1 MNDGVEVFMSLFGGR
16 TDAYGTWEGGSVKAD
31 VAYSTFARH
40 LYGQELI
47 GIYPLTDNSTVMW
60 GCTDIDVDEIDLAL
74 NLKTAFEIKGIQS
87 FVEKTRRGY
96 HVWVFADD
104 WIPAPIMRRAFLA
117 AHEAVKVPAKE
128 VNPKQE
134 ESTGLGNYVRL
145 PYPNGINEMPE
156 NRYVLSEATL
166 EPISLK
172 EFLTEAKQ
180 TRTSIN
186 LLRPLAELHKP
197 RKRASLDVTSVRLD
211 VQEAL
216 DYVSPYVATVWR
228 NGPVGSLDRSNIL
241 CMLVHK
247 MREYGTPMNHAY
259 TILVDADKRWG
270 KFHNRADGT
279 EQLVKIVEDIYGI
292 DTTGV
297 FRP

>member
-40 LYGQELI
+40 LYGQELV
-47 GIYPLTDNSTVMW
+47 GIYPLTDNSTVRW
-60 GCTDIDVDEIDLAL
+60 GCTDIDIDDLDSAR
-74 NLKTAFEIKGIQS
+74 NLQVAFAMKSISS

-104 WIPAPIMRRAFLA
+104 WVPAPIMRRAFLS
-117 AHEAVKVPAKE
+117 AHEVIGLPAKE

-134 ESTGLGNYVRL
+134 EATGLGNYVRL
-145 PYPNGINEMPE
+145 PYPNGMNELPE
-156 NRYVLSEATL
+156 NRYMLFKQDDA
-166 EPISLK
+166 PMSLK
-172 EFLTEAKQ
+172 QFLESASES
-180 TRTSIN
+180 RVDIN

-197 RKRASLDVTSVRLD
+197 RRRATLDVTSVRQD

-228 NGPVGSLDRSNIL
+228 NGPVGTLDRSNIL
-241 CMLVHK
+241 CMMVHK
-247 MREYGTPMNHAY
+247 MREYGTPINHAY

-270 KFHNRADGT
+270 KFHNRPDAT

-292 DTTGV
+292 DTTGA

>member
-1 MNDGVEVFMSLFGGR
+1 
-16 TDAYGTWEGGSVKAD
+16 
-31 VAYSTFARH
+31 
-40 LYGQELI
+40 
-47 GIYPLTDNSTVMW
+47 
-60 GCTDIDVDEIDLAL
+60 
-74 NLKTAFEIKGIQS
+74 
-87 FVEKTRRGY
+87 
-96 HVWVFADD
+96 
-104 WIPAPIMRRAFLA
+104 MRRAFLA

-134 ESTGLGNYVRL
+134 EATGLGNYVRL

-166 EPISLK
+166 KPISLK

-186 LLRPLAELHKP
+186 LLRPLAELYKP
-197 RKRASLDVTSVRLD
+197 RKRASLDVTSIRLD

-228 NGPVGSLDRSNIL
+228 NGPVGNLDRSNIL
-241 CMLVHK
+241 CLLVHK

-270 KFHNRADGT
+270 KFHNRADGI

-292 DTTGV
+292 DTTGE

>member
-1 MNDGVEVFMSLFGGR
+1 MNDGVEVFMDLFGGR

-31 VAYSTFARH
+31 VAYSTFAKH
-40 LYGQELI
+40 LYGQELV
-47 GIYPLTDNSTVMW
+47 GIYPLTDNSTVKW

-96 HVWVFADD
+96 HVWVFAND

-134 ESTGLGNYVRL
+134 EATGLGNYVRL

-197 RKRASLDVTSVRLD
+197 RKRASLDVTSIRLD

-228 NGPVGSLDRSNIL
+228 NGPVGNLDRSNIL
-241 CMLVHK
+241 CLLVHK

-270 KFHNRADGT
+270 KFHNRADGI

-292 DTTGV
+292 DTTGE

>member
-134 ESTGLGNYVRL
+134 EATGLGNYVRL

-197 RKRASLDVTSVRLD
+197 RKRATLDVTSVRMD

-228 NGPVGSLDRSNIL
+228 NGPVGDLDRSNIL
-241 CMLVHK
+241 CMMVHK
-247 MREYGTPMNHAY
+247 MREYGTPINHAY
-259 TILVDADKRWG
+259 TVLVDADKRWG
-270 KFHNRADGT
+270 KFHNRPDAT

-292 DTTGV
+292 DTTGA

>member
-40 LYGQELI
+40 LYGQELV

-134 ESTGLGNYVRL
+134 EATGLGNYVRL

-197 RKRASLDVTSVRLD
+197 RKRATLDVTSVRMD

-228 NGPVGSLDRSNIL
+228 NGPVGDLDRSNIL
-241 CMLVHK
+241 CMMVHK
-247 MREYGTPMNHAY
+247 MREYGTPINHAY
-259 TILVDADKRWG
+259 TVLVDADKRWG
-270 KFHNRADGT
+270 KFHNRPDAT

>member
-1 MNDGVEVFMSLFGGR
+1 MNDGVEVFMDLFGGR

-31 VAYSTFARH
+31 VAYSTFAKH
-40 LYGQELI
+40 LYGQELV
-47 GIYPLTDNSTVMW
+47 GIYPLTDNSTVKW

-74 NLKTAFEIKGIQS
+74 NLKTAFDVKGIKS

-96 HVWVFADD
+96 HVWVFAND

-134 ESTGLGNYVRL
+134 EATGLGNYVRL

-166 EPISLK
+166 KPISLK

-197 RKRASLDVTSVRLD
+197 RKRASLDVTSIRLD

-228 NGPVGSLDRSNIL
+228 NGPVGNLDRSNIL
-241 CMLVHK
+241 CLLVHK

-270 KFHNRADGT
+270 KFHNRADGI

-292 DTTGV
+292 DTTGE

>member
-1 MNDGVEVFMSLFGGR
+1 MNDGVEVFMDLFGGR

-31 VAYSTFARH
+31 VAYSTFAKH
-40 LYGQELI
+40 LYGQELV
-47 GIYPLTDNSTVMW
+47 GIYPLTDNSTVKW

-134 ESTGLGNYVRL
+134 EATGLGNYVRL

-197 RKRASLDVTSVRLD
+197 RKRASLDVTSIRLD

-228 NGPVGSLDRSNIL
+228 NGPVGNLDRSNIL

-270 KFHNRADGT
+270 KFHNRADGI

-292 DTTGV
+292 DTTGA

>member
-31 VAYSTFARH
+31 VAYATFARH

-117 AHEAVKVPAKE
+117 AHEAVRVPAKE

-134 ESTGLGNYVRL
+134 EATGLGNYVRL

-197 RKRASLDVTSVRLD
+197 RKRATLDVTSVRMD

-228 NGPVGSLDRSNIL
+228 NGPVGDLDRSNIL
-241 CMLVHK
+241 CMMVHK
-247 MREYGTPMNHAY
+247 MREYGTPINHAY
-259 TILVDADKRWG
+259 TVLVDADKRWG
-270 KFHNRADGT
+270 KFHNRPDAT

-292 DTTGV
+292 DTTGA

>member
-31 VAYSTFARH
+31 VAYSAFARH

-134 ESTGLGNYVRL
+134 EATGLGNYVRL

-197 RKRASLDVTSVRLD
+197 RKRATLDVTSARMD

-228 NGPVGSLDRSNIL
+228 NGPVGDLDRSNIL
-241 CMLVHK
+241 CMMVHK
-247 MREYGTPMNHAY
+247 MREYGTPINHAY
-259 TILVDADKRWG
+259 TVLVDADKRWG
-270 KFHNRADGT
+270 KFHNRPDAT

-292 DTTGV
+292 DTTGA

>member
-1 MNDGVEVFMSLFGGR
+1 MNDGVEVFMELFKGR
-16 TDAYGTWEGGSVKAD
+16 NDAYGTWEGGSVKSD

-40 LYGQELI
+40 LYGQELV

-74 NLKTAFEIKGIQS
+74 NLKTAFDVKGIKS

-96 HVWVFADD
+96 HVWVFAND
-104 WIPAPIMRRAFLA
+104 WIPAPIMRRAFLS
-117 AHEAVKVPAKE
+117 AHEAVKIPAKE

-134 ESTGLGNYVRL
+134 EATGLGNYVRL

-166 EPISLK
+166 EPVSLK
-172 EFLTEAKQ
+172 SFLTEAME
-180 TRTSIN
+180 TRTNIN

-197 RKRASLDVTSVRLD
+197 RKRASLDVTSIRLD

-228 NGPVGSLDRSNIL
+228 NGPVGNLDRSNIL
-241 CMLVHK
+241 CLLVHK

-270 KFHNRADGT
+270 KFHNRADGI

-292 DTTGV
+292 DTTGE

>member
-31 VAYSTFARH
+31 VAYSAFARH
-40 LYGQELI
+40 LYGQELV

-134 ESTGLGNYVRL
+134 EATGLGNYVRL

-197 RKRASLDVTSVRLD
+197 RKRATLDVTSVRMD

-228 NGPVGSLDRSNIL
+228 NGPVGDLDRSNIL
-241 CMLVHK
+241 CMMVHK
-247 MREYGTPMNHAY
+247 MREYGTPINHAY
-259 TILVDADKRWG
+259 TVLVDADKRWG
-270 KFHNRADGT
+270 KFHNRPDAT

-292 DTTGV
+292 DTTGA

>member
-40 LYGQELI
+40 LYGQELV

-134 ESTGLGNYVRL
+134 EATGLGNYVRL

-197 RKRASLDVTSVRLD
+197 RKRATLDVTSVRMD

-228 NGPVGSLDRSNIL
+228 NGPVGDLDRSNIL
-241 CMLVHK
+241 CMMVHK
-247 MREYGTPMNHAY
+247 MREYGTPINHAY
-259 TILVDADKRWG
+259 TVLVDADKRWG
-270 KFHNRADGT
+270 KFHNRPDAT

-292 DTTGV
+292 DTTGA

>member
-31 VAYSTFARH
+31 VAYSAFARH

-134 ESTGLGNYVRL
+134 EATGLGNYVRL

-197 RKRASLDVTSVRLD
+197 RKRATLDVTSVRMD

-228 NGPVGSLDRSNIL
+228 NGPVGDLDRSNIL
-241 CMLVHK
+241 CMMVHK
-247 MREYGTPMNHAY
+247 MREYGTPINHAY
-259 TILVDADKRWG
+259 TVLVDADKRWG
-270 KFHNRADGT
+270 KFHNRPDAT

-292 DTTGV
+292 DTTGA

>member
-40 LYGQELI
+40 LYGQELV

-134 ESTGLGNYVRL
+134 EATGLGNYVRL

-186 LLRPLAELHKP
+186 LLRPLAELHTP
-197 RKRASLDVTSVRLD
+197 RKRATLDVTSVRMD

-228 NGPVGSLDRSNIL
+228 NGPVGDLDRSNIL
-241 CMLVHK
+241 CMMVHK
-247 MREYGTPMNHAY
+247 MREYGTPINHAY
-259 TILVDADKRWG
+259 TVLVDADKRWG
-270 KFHNRADGT
+270 KFHNRPDAT

-292 DTTGV
+292 DTTGA

>member
-1 MNDGVEVFMSLFGGR
+1 MNDAIETFMELFKGR
-16 TDAYGTWEGGSVKAD
+16 NDAYGTWEGGSVKAE
-31 VAYSTFARH
+31 VSYKSFARH
-40 LYGQELI
+40 LYGEELI
-47 GIYPLTDNSTVMW
+47 GIYPLIDNSTVMW

-96 HVWVFADD
+96 HVWVFAND

-117 AHEAVKVPAKE
+117 AHEAVRIPPKE

-134 ESTGLGNYVRL
+134 EATGLGNYVRL
-145 PYPNGINEMPE
+145 PYPNGMNEMPE

-180 TRTSIN
+180 TRTNIN

-197 RKRASLDVTSVRLD
+197 RIRASLDVTSVRLD
-211 VQEAL
+211 VQQAL
-216 DYVSPYVATVWR
+216 DYVSPYIATIWR
-228 NGPVGSLDRSNIL
+228 NGPVGNLDRSNIL

-292 DTTGV
+292 DTTGA

>member
-1 MNDGVEVFMSLFGGR
+1 MNDGVEVFMDLFGGR

-31 VAYSTFARH
+31 VAYSTFAKH
-40 LYGQELI
+40 LYGQELV
-47 GIYPLTDNSTVMW
+47 GIYPLTDNSTVKW

-134 ESTGLGNYVRL
+134 EATGLGNYVRL

-186 LLRPLAELHKP
+186 LLRPLAELYKP
-197 RKRASLDVTSVRLD
+197 RKRASLDVTSIRLD

-228 NGPVGSLDRSNIL
+228 NGPVGNLDRSNIL
-241 CMLVHK
+241 CLLVHK

-270 KFHNRADGT
+270 KFHNRADGI

-292 DTTGV
+292 DTTGE

>member
-1 MNDGVEVFMSLFGGR
+1 MNDGVEVFMELFGGR

-31 VAYSTFARH
+31 VAYSTFAKH
-40 LYGQELI
+40 LYGQELV
-47 GIYPLTDNSTVMW
+47 GIYPLTDNSTVKW

-74 NLKTAFEIKGIQS
+74 NIKTAFEIKGIQS

-96 HVWVFADD
+96 HVWVFADE

-134 ESTGLGNYVRL
+134 EATGLGNYVRL

-197 RKRASLDVTSVRLD
+197 RKRASLDVTSIRLD

-228 NGPVGSLDRSNIL
+228 NGPVGNLDRSNIL
-241 CMLVHK
+241 CLLVHK

-270 KFHNRADGT
+270 KFHNRADGI

-292 DTTGV
+292 DTTGE

>member
-1 MNDGVEVFMSLFGGR
+1 MNDGVEVFMELFKGR
-16 TDAYGTWEGGSVKAD
+16 NDAYGTWEGGSVKSD

-40 LYGQELI
+40 LYGQEFV

-60 GCTDIDVDEIDLAL
+60 GCTDIDVDEIDLAI
-74 NLKTAFEIKGIQS
+74 NIKTAFEVKGIQS
-87 FVEKTRRGY
+87 FIEKTRRGY
-96 HVWVFADD
+96 HVWVFADE
-104 WIPAPIMRRAFLA
+104 WIPAPIMRRAFLS

-156 NRYVLSEATL
+156 NRYILFDKSL
-166 EPISLK
+166 EPMTLK
-172 EFLTEAKQ
+172 QFLDKAMD

-197 RKRASLDVTSVRLD
+197 RKRATLDVTSARQD

-216 DYVSPYVATVWR
+216 DYVSPYIATVWR
-228 NGPVGSLDRSNIL
+228 NGPVGNLDRSNIL
-241 CMLVHK
+241 CLLVHK

-270 KFHNRADGT
+270 KFHNRPDAV

>member
-1 MNDGVEVFMSLFGGR
+1 MNDGVEVFMDLFKGR
-16 TDAYGTWEGGSVKAD
+16 NDAYGTWEGGSVKAD

-40 LYGQELI
+40 LYGEELV

-74 NLKTAFEIKGIQS
+74 NIKTAFEIKGIQS

-134 ESTGLGNYVRL
+134 EATGLGNYVRL

-197 RKRASLDVTSVRLD
+197 RKRATLDVTSVRQD
-211 VQEAL
+211 VQQAL

-228 NGPVGSLDRSNIL
+228 NGPVGNLDRSNIL
-241 CMLVHK
+241 CMMVHK

-270 KFHNRADGT
+270 KFHNRPDAV

-292 DTTGV
+292 DTTGE

>member
-16 TDAYGTWEGGSVKAD
+16 TYAYGTWEGGSVKAD

-40 LYGQELI
+40 LYGQELV

-134 ESTGLGNYVRL
+134 EATGLGNYVRL

-197 RKRASLDVTSVRLD
+197 RKRATLDVTSVRMD

-228 NGPVGSLDRSNIL
+228 NGPVGDLDRSNIL
-241 CMLVHK
+241 CMMVHK
-247 MREYGTPMNHAY
+247 MREYGTPINHAY
-259 TILVDADKRWG
+259 TVLVDADKRWG
-270 KFHNRADGT
+270 KFHNRPDAT

-292 DTTGV
+292 DTTGA

>member
-16 TDAYGTWEGGSVKAD
+16 TDAYGTWEGGSIKAD

-134 ESTGLGNYVRL
+134 EATGLGNYVRL